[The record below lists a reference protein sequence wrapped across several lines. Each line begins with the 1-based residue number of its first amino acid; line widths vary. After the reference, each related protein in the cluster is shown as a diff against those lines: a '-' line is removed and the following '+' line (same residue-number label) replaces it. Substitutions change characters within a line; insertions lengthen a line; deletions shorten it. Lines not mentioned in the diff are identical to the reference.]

1 MADNDA
7 FSIRLG
13 FFSAALA
20 NSGKTLALVGI
31 HGREELSRLFQ
42 LELLLYTATVPL
54 TDAELD
60 AIVAE
65 SCVIALGTR
74 GSDIVHGA
82 LSDIEHVSGS
92 RDGANLYKA
101 TMVPHVAALAL
112 AERSAIYQNTT
123 VPDMVRTILK
133 AYGLSEGTN
142 FEVRLNNQEK
152 SPVHEYVVQYQETDW
167 DFIQR
172 WLEHEGFFYWFT
184 HAEGV
189 KLIVADDNADATP
202 IASPST
208 LSFRERN
215 NMSAGAE
222 ASVWALHARRQRV
235 AKSVT
240 LVDYNYRR
248 PRDLL
253 LARAVVQK
261 GSFGNVFFYGDHFK
275 DVNVGRALAKIRAEE
290 IAADH
295 YTVTGTTDCERMRV
309 GHTFD
314 LENHYHAD
322 YDGKYLVTAIDYT
335 VGIDPRTD
343 VETLASAPQGGYR
356 ATIRAIPFEIPFR
369 PKRQTPWPSIHGVIN
384 AHIESDSSGDYAQI
398 DENGRYK
405 LKMPFDIAATS
416 GTASTRWVRMA
427 QPSAG
432 AGYGSHH
439 PLRKGTEVIL
449 THIDGDPDRPVILSS
464 VPNAAT
470 PGPVVDANASQSV
483 VRTPSGIRVIMED
496 RQR

>member
-1 MADNDA
+1 MADNDT

-20 NSGKTLALVGI
+20 HADKTLALVGI
-31 HGREELSRLFQ
+31 RGREEISRLFR
-42 LELLLYTATVPL
+42 LELLLYTAGAPL
-54 TDAELD
+54 SDTELD
-60 AIVAE
+60 AMVSE
-65 SCVIALGTR
+65 SCVVALGRR
-74 GSDIVHGA
+74 GSDVVHGG
-82 LSDIEHVSGS
+82 LTDIEHVSGT
-92 RDGANLYKA
+92 RDGANLYRA
-101 TMVPHVAALAL
+101 IMVPHVEALAL

-123 VPDMVRTILK
+123 VPDMVRGILS
-133 AYGLSEGTN
+133 AYGLSEGTH
-142 FEVRLNNQEK
+142 FDVRLNNQEK
-152 SPVHEYVVQYQETDW
+152 SPIHEYVVQYQETDW
-167 DFIQR
+167 AFIQR

-184 HAEGV
+184 HADGV
-189 KLIVADDNADATP
+189 KLVIADDNADATP
-202 IASPST
+202 IESPAA
-208 LSFRERN
+208 LPLRERN
-215 NMSAGAE
+215 NMHSGADS
-222 ASVWALHARRQRV
+222 SVWAFHARRKRV

-248 PRDLL
+248 PRDIL
-253 LARAVVQK
+253 LARASVQK
-261 GSFGNVFFYGDHFK
+261 GTFGNVFFYGDHFK

-290 IAADH
+290 VAADH
-295 YTVTGTTDCERMRV
+295 YTVTGSTDCERMRV
-309 GHTFD
+309 GHTFE

-322 YDGKYLVTAIDYT
+322 YDGKYLVTGIDYV
-335 VGIDPRTD
+335 VGIDPRTE
-343 VETLASAPQGGYR
+343 VSALESASQVGFT
-356 ATIRAIPFEIPFR
+356 ATFRAIPLDVPFR
-369 PKRQTPWPSIHGVIN
+369 PKRETPWPSIHGVIN
-384 AHIESDSSGDYAQI
+384 AHVESDGSGDYAQI
-398 DENGRYK
+398 DESGRYK
-405 LKMPFDIAATS
+405 LKMPFDIGSGT

-464 VPNAAT
+464 VPNAST